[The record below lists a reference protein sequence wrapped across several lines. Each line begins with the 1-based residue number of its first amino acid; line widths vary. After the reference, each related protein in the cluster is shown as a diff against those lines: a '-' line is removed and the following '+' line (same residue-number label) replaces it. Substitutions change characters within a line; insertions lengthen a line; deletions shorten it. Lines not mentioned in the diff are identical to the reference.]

1 MANVF
6 VRDYEFDFILIK
18 KLLLLNF
25 LEAVTRRFFV
35 KKNVLRN
42 FAKFTGKRKRLCQSL
57 FLINLQAAA
66 CNFVIKE
73 TLTLLF
79 PVNFA
84 KFQRTS
90 FYGTYPVAVSEFQ
103 VISLKYPFS
112 RNYH

>member
-1 MANVF
+1 MTNVF
-6 VRDYEFDFILIK
+6 VRDYEFNFILIK

-42 FAKFTGKRKRLCQSL
+42 FAKFTGKRLCQGL
-57 FLINLQAAA
+57 FLINLQTAA
-66 CNFVIKE
+66 CNFVIKD

-84 KFQRTS
+84 KFQRTP
-90 FYGTYPVAVSEFQ
+90 FLWN
-103 VISLKYPFS
+103 ISGGCF
-112 RNYH
+112 